1 MRHVPTLVLGVLA
14 SVVLAGCGQTN
25 PELIPQSNADA
36 LKQTADQVA
45 SACASG
51 DRSKARAAVADA
63 RQQIDALPRT
73 VNADLKAN
81 LSDWVK
87 QISGGIGDC
96 QGAATPTPTPTPTA
110 TQSAAP
116 TDTATPTETA
126 TPTKT
131 ATPTDTPTPTATATP
146 TDTPAPTETPAGTG
160 GVPAPGIN
168 G

>member
-36 LKQTADQVA
+36 LKQAADQVA

-51 DRSKARAAVADA
+51 DRSKARAAVSDA

-73 VNADLKAN
+73 VNASLKTN
-81 LSDWVK
+81 LSEWVK

-96 QGAATPTPTPTPTA
+96 QGAATPTPTATDTAAPTETA
-110 TQSAAP
+110 TP
-116 TDTATPTETA
+116 TDTATPTA
-126 TPTKT
+126 T
-131 ATPTDTPTPTATATP
+131 ATPTDTPTPTPTPTP